1 MQTAKPIGE
10 FRMHRIMFKN
20 KRILLGVSGGIAAY
34 KTPELVRL
42 LKKSGAE
49 VQVICT
55 PSALQFVTLKTLSV
69 VSERPVLVDFF
80 DADSGMW
87 NHHVE
92 LGLWADA
99 MVVAPCGSN
108 TLSKMVSG
116 QCDNLLLTTYLSARC
131 PVWIAPAMDLDMY
144 QHPSVQEHLQ
154 TLQLRGVHL
163 IDAEEGPLASGL
175 EGKGRMAEP
184 AHIVDALNTH
194 FEVPNNAWKGKTVLV
209 NAGPTYEPID
219 PVRFIGNRSS
229 GLMGI
234 EICNA
239 LIQKGAEVILVLG
252 PSHLPVPE
260 NATTIRVETAQEMFE
275 ACNQHFGQCDVGIFA
290 AAVSDYRV
298 AQVSQEKIKK
308 NHDSLQLDLVKN
320 PDILSHLS
328 QTKKAHQRC
337 IGFAL
342 ETHNAEAFALEK
354 LQRKNLDAIV
364 MNTVGEN
371 SGFQSTQNS
380 VVIFTKN
387 QPAFTSNVQSK
398 SDIAVLLLEK
408 LEDWHVVE

>member
-1 MQTAKPIGE
+1 
-10 FRMHRIMFKN
+10 MFKN

-69 VSERPVLVDFF
+69 VSERPALVDFF

-87 NHHVE
+87 NHHVD

-184 AHIVDALNTH
+184 AHIVDALNTY

-387 QPAFTSNVQSK
+387 QPPFASNVQSK

>member
-1 MQTAKPIGE
+1 
-10 FRMHRIMFKN
+10 MFKN

-42 LKKSGAE
+42 FKKSGAE

-69 VSERPVLVDFF
+69 VSERQALVDFF
-80 DADSGMW
+80 DEETGMW
-87 NHHVE
+87 NHHVN

-99 MVVAPCGSN
+99 MVIAPCGSN

-144 QHPSVQEHLQ
+144 LHPSVQEHLV
-154 TLQLRGVHL
+154 TLQNRGVHL
-163 IDAEEGPLASGL
+163 IDAEVGPLASGL

-184 AHIVDALNTH
+184 ENIVTVLQSY
-194 FEVPNNAWKGKTVLV
+194 FEAPNNAWKGKKVLV
-209 NAGPTYEPID
+209 TAGPTYEAID

-234 EICNA
+234 EICHA
-239 LIQKGAEVILVLG
+239 LIEKGAEVHLVLG
-252 PSHLPVPE
+252 PTSLPVSE
-260 NATTIRVETAQEMFE
+260 DVHTIRVESAQEMLD
-275 ACNQHFGQCDVGIFA
+275 ACQNLFASCDVGIFA

-298 AQVSQEKIKK
+298 KEVQTEKVKK
-308 NHDSLQLDLVKN
+308 TNDEWTLDLIKN
-320 PDILSHLS
+320 PDILQTLS
-328 QTKKAHQRC
+328 LSKQAHQRC

-342 ETHNAEAFALEK
+342 ETHNAEAYALEK
-354 LQRKNLDAIV
+354 LHKKQLDAIV
-364 MNTVGEN
+364 LNTVGEN
-371 SGFQSTQNS
+371 SGFQSVNNS
-380 VVIFTKN
+380 VKIFTKN
-387 QPAFTSNVQSK
+387 NQQFASDVRSK
-398 SDIAVLLLEK
+398 SDIATLLLEK
-408 LEDWHVVE
+408 LDDWKILD

>member
-1 MQTAKPIGE
+1 
-10 FRMHRIMFKN
+10 MFKN

-42 LKKSGAE
+42 FKKSGAE

-69 VSERPVLVDFF
+69 VSERQALVDLF
-80 DADSGMW
+80 DEETGMW
-87 NHHVE
+87 NHHVN

-99 MVVAPCGSN
+99 MVIAPCGSN

-144 QHPSVQEHLQ
+144 LHPSVQEHLV
-154 TLQLRGVHL
+154 TLQNRGVHL
-163 IDAEEGPLASGL
+163 IDAEVGPLASGL

-184 AHIVDALNTH
+184 ENIVTVLQSY
-194 FEVPNNAWKGKTVLV
+194 FEVPNNAWKGKKVLV
-209 NAGPTYEPID
+209 TAGPTYEAID

-234 EICNA
+234 EICHA
-239 LIQKGAEVILVLG
+239 LIEKGAEVHLVLG
-252 PSHLPVPE
+252 PTSLPVSE
-260 NATTIRVETAQEMFE
+260 DVHTIRVESAQEMLD
-275 ACNQHFGQCDVGIFA
+275 ACQNLFASCDVGIFA

-298 AQVSQEKIKK
+298 KEVQTEKVKK
-308 NHDSLQLDLVKN
+308 TNDEWTLDLIKN
-320 PDILSHLS
+320 TDILQTLS
-328 QTKKAHQRC
+328 LSKQAHQRC

-342 ETHNAEAFALEK
+342 ETHNAEAYALEK
-354 LQRKNLDAIV
+354 LHKKQLDAIV
-364 MNTVGEN
+364 LNTVGEN
-371 SGFQSTQNS
+371 SGFQSVNNS
-380 VVIFTKN
+380 VKIFTKN
-387 QPAFTSNVQSK
+387 NQQFASYVRSK
-398 SDIAVLLLEK
+398 SDIATLLLEK
-408 LEDWHVVE
+408 LDDWKIFD

>member
-1 MQTAKPIGE
+1 
-10 FRMHRIMFKN
+10 MFKN

-42 LKKSGAE
+42 FKKSGAE

-69 VSERPVLVDFF
+69 VSERQALVDFF
-80 DADSGMW
+80 DEETGMW
-87 NHHVE
+87 NHHVN

-99 MVVAPCGSN
+99 MVIAPCGSN

-144 QHPSVQEHLQ
+144 LHPSVQEHLA
-154 TLQLRGVHL
+154 TLQNRGVHL
-163 IDAEEGPLASGL
+163 IDAEVGPLASGL

-184 AHIVDALNTH
+184 ENIVSVLQSY
-194 FEVPNNAWKGKTVLV
+194 FEAPNNAWKGKKVLV
-209 NAGPTYEPID
+209 TAGPTYEAID

-234 EICNA
+234 EICHA
-239 LIQKGAEVILVLG
+239 LIEKGAEVHLVLG
-252 PSHLPVPE
+252 PTSLPVSE
-260 NATTIRVETAQEMFE
+260 DVHTVRVESAQEMLD
-275 ACNQHFGQCDVGIFA
+275 ACKNIFPSCDVGIFA

-298 AQVSQEKIKK
+298 KEIQTQKVKK
-308 NHDSLQLDLVKN
+308 MNEEWTLDLIKN
-320 PDILSHLS
+320 PDILQTLS
-328 QTKKAHQRC
+328 LNKQPHQKC

-342 ETHNAEAFALEK
+342 ETQNAEAYALEK
-354 LQRKNLDAIV
+354 LHKKQLDAIV
-364 MNTVGEN
+364 LNTVGEN
-371 SGFQSTQNS
+371 SGFQSVNNS
-380 VVIFTKN
+380 VKIFTKN
-387 QPAFTSNVQSK
+387 NQQFASDVRSK
-398 SDIAVLLLEK
+398 SDIATLLLEK
-408 LEDWHVVE
+408 LDDWKILD

>member
-1 MQTAKPIGE
+1 
-10 FRMHRIMFKN
+10 MFKN

-42 LKKSGAE
+42 FKKSGAE

-69 VSERPVLVDFF
+69 VSERQALVDFF
-80 DADSGMW
+80 DEETGMW
-87 NHHVE
+87 NHHVN

-99 MVVAPCGSN
+99 MVIAPCGSN

-144 QHPSVQEHLQ
+144 LHPSVQEHLV
-154 TLQLRGVHL
+154 TLQNRGVHL
-163 IDAEEGPLASGL
+163 IDAEVGPLASGL

-184 AHIVDALNTH
+184 ENIVTVLQSY
-194 FEVPNNAWKGKTVLV
+194 FEAPNNAWKGKKVLV
-209 NAGPTYEPID
+209 TAGPTYEAID

-234 EICNA
+234 EICHA
-239 LIQKGAEVILVLG
+239 LIEKGAEVHLVLG
-252 PSHLPVPE
+252 PTSLPVSE
-260 NATTIRVETAQEMFE
+260 DVHTVRVESAQEMLD
-275 ACNQHFGQCDVGIFA
+275 ACQNLFPSCDVGIFA

-298 AQVSQEKIKK
+298 KEVQTEKVKK
-308 NHDSLQLDLVKN
+308 MNEEWTLDLIKN
-320 PDILSHLS
+320 PDILQTLS
-328 QTKKAHQRC
+328 LSKQAHQKC

-342 ETHNAEAFALEK
+342 ETHNAEAYALEK
-354 LQRKNLDAIV
+354 LHKKQLDAIV
-364 MNTVGEN
+364 LNTVGEN
-371 SGFQSTQNS
+371 SGFQSVNNS
-380 VVIFTKN
+380 VKIFTKN
-387 QPAFTSNVQSK
+387 NQQFASDVRSK
-398 SDIAVLLLEK
+398 SDIATLLLEK
-408 LEDWHVVE
+408 LDDWKILD

>member
-1 MQTAKPIGE
+1 
-10 FRMHRIMFKN
+10 MFKN

-42 LKKSGAE
+42 FKKSGAE

-69 VSERPVLVDFF
+69 VSERQALVDFF
-80 DADSGMW
+80 DEETGMW
-87 NHHVE
+87 NHHVN

-99 MVVAPCGSN
+99 MVIAPCGSN

-144 QHPSVQEHLQ
+144 LHPSVQEHLV
-154 TLQLRGVHL
+154 TLQNRGVHL
-163 IDAEEGPLASGL
+163 IDAEVGPLASGL

-184 AHIVDALNTH
+184 ENIVTVLQSY
-194 FEVPNNAWKGKTVLV
+194 FEAPNNAWKGKKVLV
-209 NAGPTYEPID
+209 TAGPTYEAID

-234 EICNA
+234 EICHA
-239 LIQKGAEVILVLG
+239 LIEKGAEVHLVLG
-252 PSHLPVPE
+252 PTSLPVSEDVHTVP
-260 NATTIRVETAQEMFE
+260 VESALEMLL
-275 ACNQHFGQCDVGIFA
+275 ACQNLFPYCDVGIFA

-298 AQVSQEKIKK
+298 KEVQTEKVKK
-308 NHDSLQLDLVKN
+308 MNEEWTLDLIKN
-320 PDILSHLS
+320 PDILQTLS
-328 QTKKAHQRC
+328 LSKQAHQRC

-342 ETHNAEAFALEK
+342 ETHNAEAYALEK
-354 LQRKNLDAIV
+354 LHKKQLDAIV
-364 MNTVGEN
+364 LNTVGEN
-371 SGFQSTQNS
+371 SGFQSVNNS
-380 VVIFTKN
+380 VKIFTKN
-387 QPAFTSNVQSK
+387 NQQFASDVRSK
-398 SDIAVLLLEK
+398 SDIATLLLEK
-408 LEDWHVVE
+408 LDDWKILD

>member
-1 MQTAKPIGE
+1 
-10 FRMHRIMFKN
+10 MFKN

-42 LKKSGAE
+42 FKKSGAE

-69 VSERPVLVDFF
+69 VSERQALVDFF
-80 DADSGMW
+80 DEETGMC
-87 NHHVE
+87 NHHVN

-99 MVVAPCGSN
+99 MVIAPCGSN

-144 QHPSVQEHLQ
+144 LHPSVQEHLV
-154 TLQLRGVHL
+154 TLQNRGVHL
-163 IDAEEGPLASGL
+163 IDAEVGPLASGL

-184 AHIVDALNTH
+184 ENIVTVLQSY
-194 FEVPNNAWKGKTVLV
+194 FEAPNNAWKGKKVLV
-209 NAGPTYEPID
+209 TAGPTYEAID

-234 EICNA
+234 EICHA
-239 LIQKGAEVILVLG
+239 LIEKGAEVHLVLG
-252 PSHLPVPE
+252 PTSLPVSE
-260 NATTIRVETAQEMFE
+260 DVHTVRVESALEMLL
-275 ACNQHFGQCDVGIFA
+275 ACQNLFPYCDVGIFA

-298 AQVSQEKIKK
+298 KEVQTEKVKK
-308 NHDSLQLDLVKN
+308 MNEEWTLDLIKN
-320 PDILSHLS
+320 PDILQTLS
-328 QTKKAHQRC
+328 LSKQAHQRC

-342 ETHNAEAFALEK
+342 
-354 LQRKNLDAIV
+354 
-364 MNTVGEN
+364 
-371 SGFQSTQNS
+371 
-380 VVIFTKN
+380 
-387 QPAFTSNVQSK
+387 
-398 SDIAVLLLEK
+398 
-408 LEDWHVVE
+408 

>member
-1 MQTAKPIGE
+1 
-10 FRMHRIMFKN
+10 MFKN

-42 LKKSGAE
+42 FKKSGAE

-69 VSERPVLVDFF
+69 VSERQALVDFF
-80 DADSGMW
+80 DEETGMW
-87 NHHVE
+87 NHHVN

-99 MVVAPCGSN
+99 MVIAPCGSN

-144 QHPSVQEHLQ
+144 LHPSVQEHLA
-154 TLQLRGVHL
+154 TLQKRGVHL
-163 IDAEEGPLASGL
+163 IDAEVGPLASGL

-184 AHIVDALNTH
+184 ENIVSVLH
-194 FEVPNNAWKGKTVLV
+194 SFFEAPHNAWKGKKVLV
-209 NAGPTYEPID
+209 TAGPTYEAID

-234 EICNA
+234 EICHA
-239 LIQKGAEVILVLG
+239 LVQKGAEVHLVLG
-252 PSHLPVPE
+252 P
-260 NATTIRVETAQEMFE
+260 TTLSVSEDVHTVRVEGAEDMLL
-275 ACNQHFGQCDVGIFA
+275 ACKNVFPTCDVGIFA

-298 AQVSQEKIKK
+298 KEIQTEKVKKSQEEW
-308 NHDSLQLDLVKN
+308 SLELVKN
-320 PDILSHLS
+320 PDILQTLS
-328 QTKKAHQRC
+328 LSKQAHQKC

-342 ETHNAEAFALEK
+342 ETHNAEAYALEK
-354 LQRKNLDAIV
+354 LHKKQLDAIV
-364 MNTVGEN
+364 LNTVGEN
-371 SGFQSTQNS
+371 SGFQSVNNS
-380 VVIFTKN
+380 VKIFTKN
-387 QPAFTSNVQSK
+387 NQQFASDVRSK
-398 SDIAVLLLEK
+398 SDIATILLEK
-408 LEDWHVVE
+408 LDDWKILD

>member
-1 MQTAKPIGE
+1 
-10 FRMHRIMFKN
+10 MFKN

-42 LKKSGAE
+42 FKKSGAE

-69 VSERPVLVDFF
+69 VSERQALVDFF
-80 DADSGMW
+80 DEETGMW
-87 NHHVE
+87 NHHVN

-99 MVVAPCGSN
+99 MVIAPCGSN

-144 QHPSVQEHLQ
+144 LHPSVQEHLV
-154 TLQLRGVHL
+154 TLQNRGVHL
-163 IDAEEGPLASGL
+163 IDAEVGPLASGL

-184 AHIVDALNTH
+184 ENIVTVLQSY
-194 FEVPNNAWKGKTVLV
+194 FEAPNNAWKGKKVLV
-209 NAGPTYEPID
+209 TAGPTYEAID

-234 EICNA
+234 EICHA
-239 LIQKGAEVILVLG
+239 LIEKGAEVHLVLG
-252 PSHLPVPE
+252 PTSLPVSE
-260 NATTIRVETAQEMFE
+260 DVHTVRVESAQEMLD
-275 ACNQHFGQCDVGIFA
+275 ACQNLFPSCDVGIFA

-298 AQVSQEKIKK
+298 KEVQTEKVKK
-308 NHDSLQLDLVKN
+308 MNEEWTLDLIKN
-320 PDILSHLS
+320 PDILQTLS
-328 QTKKAHQRC
+328 LSKQAHQKC

-342 ETHNAEAFALEK
+342 ETHNAEAYALEK
-354 LQRKNLDAIV
+354 LHKKQLDAIV
-364 MNTVGEN
+364 LNTVGEN
-371 SGFQSTQNS
+371 SGFQSVNNS
-380 VVIFTKN
+380 VKIFTKN
-387 QPAFTSNVQSK
+387 NQQFASDVRSK
-398 SDIAVLLLEK
+398 SDIATILLEK
-408 LEDWHVVE
+408 LDDWKILD

>member
-1 MQTAKPIGE
+1 
-10 FRMHRIMFKN
+10 MFKN

-42 LKKSGAE
+42 FKKSGAE

-69 VSERPVLVDFF
+69 VSERQALVDFF
-80 DADSGMW
+80 DEETGMW
-87 NHHVE
+87 NHHVN

-99 MVVAPCGSN
+99 MVIAPCGSN

-144 QHPSVQEHLQ
+144 LHPSVQEHLV
-154 TLQLRGVHL
+154 TLQNRGVHL
-163 IDAEEGPLASGL
+163 IDAEVGPLASGL

-184 AHIVDALNTH
+184 ENIVTVLQSY
-194 FEVPNNAWKGKTVLV
+194 FEAPNNAWKGKKVLV
-209 NAGPTYEPID
+209 TAGPTYEAID

-234 EICNA
+234 EICHA
-239 LIQKGAEVILVLG
+239 LIEKGAEVHLVLG
-252 PSHLPVPE
+252 PTSLPVSE
-260 NATTIRVETAQEMFE
+260 DVHTVRVESAQEMLD
-275 ACNQHFGQCDVGIFA
+275 ACQNLFPSCDVGIFA

-298 AQVSQEKIKK
+298 KEVQTEKVKK
-308 NHDSLQLDLVKN
+308 MNEEWTLDLIKN
-320 PDILSHLS
+320 PDILQTLS
-328 QTKKAHQRC
+328 LSKQAHQKC
-337 IGFAL
+337 IGFAI
-342 ETHNAEAFALEK
+342 ETHNAEAYALEK
-354 LQRKNLDAIV
+354 LHKKQLDAIV

-371 SGFQSTQNS
+371 SGFQSVNNS
-380 VVIFTKN
+380 VKIFTKN
-387 QPAFTSNVQSK
+387 NQQFASDVRSK
-398 SDIAVLLLEK
+398 SDIATILLEK
-408 LEDWHVVE
+408 LDDWKILD

>member
-1 MQTAKPIGE
+1 
-10 FRMHRIMFKN
+10 MFKN

-42 LKKSGAE
+42 FKKSGAE

-69 VSERPVLVDFF
+69 VSERQALVDFF
-80 DADSGMW
+80 DEETGMW
-87 NHHVE
+87 NHHVN

-99 MVVAPCGSN
+99 MVIAPCGSN

-144 QHPSVQEHLQ
+144 LHPSVQEHLV
-154 TLQLRGVHL
+154 TLQNRGVHL
-163 IDAEEGPLASGL
+163 IDAEVGPLASGL

-184 AHIVDALNTH
+184 ENIVSVLH
-194 FEVPNNAWKGKTVLV
+194 SYFEAPNNAWKGKKVLV
-209 NAGPTYEPID
+209 TAGPTYEAID

-234 EICNA
+234 EICHA
-239 LIQKGAEVILVLG
+239 LIEKGAEVHLVLG
-252 PSHLPVPE
+252 PTSLPVSE
-260 NATTIRVETAQEMFE
+260 DVHTVRVESAQEMLD
-275 ACNQHFGQCDVGIFA
+275 ACQNLFPSCDVGIFA

-298 AQVSQEKIKK
+298 KEVQTEKVKK
-308 NHDSLQLDLVKN
+308 MNEEWTLDLIKN
-320 PDILSHLS
+320 PDILQTLS
-328 QTKKAHQRC
+328 LSKQAHQKC

-342 ETHNAEAFALEK
+342 ETHNAEAYALEK
-354 LQRKNLDAIV
+354 LHKKQLDAIV
-364 MNTVGEN
+364 LNTVGEN
-371 SGFQSTQNS
+371 SGFQSVNNS
-380 VVIFTKN
+380 VKIFTKN
-387 QPAFTSNVQSK
+387 NQQFASDVRSK
-398 SDIAVLLLEK
+398 SDIATLLLEK
-408 LEDWHVVE
+408 LDDWKILD

>member
-1 MQTAKPIGE
+1 
-10 FRMHRIMFKN
+10 MFKN

-42 LKKSGAE
+42 FKKSGAE

-69 VSERPVLVDFF
+69 VSERQALVDFF
-80 DADSGMW
+80 DEETGMW
-87 NHHVE
+87 NHHVN

-99 MVVAPCGSN
+99 MVIAPCGSN

-144 QHPSVQEHLQ
+144 LHPSVQEHLA
-154 TLQLRGVHL
+154 TLQKRGVHL
-163 IDAEEGPLASGL
+163 IDAEVGPLASGL

-184 AHIVDALNTH
+184 ENIVSVLH
-194 FEVPNNAWKGKTVLV
+194 SFFEAPHNAWKGKKVLV
-209 NAGPTYEPID
+209 TAGPTYEAID

-234 EICNA
+234 EICHA
-239 LIQKGAEVILVLG
+239 LVQKGAEVHLVLG
-252 PSHLPVPE
+252 P
-260 NATTIRVETAQEMFE
+260 TTLSVSEDVHTVRVESAEDMLL
-275 ACNQHFGQCDVGIFA
+275 ACKNVFPTCDVGIFA

-298 AQVSQEKIKK
+298 KEIQTEKVKKSQEEW
-308 NHDSLQLDLVKN
+308 SLELVKN
-320 PDILSHLS
+320 PDILQTLS
-328 QTKKAHQRC
+328 LSKQAHQKC

-342 ETHNAEAFALEK
+342 ETHNAEAYALEK
-354 LQRKNLDAIV
+354 LHKKQLDAIV
-364 MNTVGEN
+364 LNTVGEN
-371 SGFQSTQNS
+371 SGFQSVNNS
-380 VVIFTKN
+380 VKIFTKN
-387 QPAFTSNVQSK
+387 NQQFASDVRSK
-398 SDIAVLLLEK
+398 SDIATILLEK
-408 LEDWHVVE
+408 LDDWKILD

>member
-1 MQTAKPIGE
+1 
-10 FRMHRIMFKN
+10 MFKN

-42 LKKSGAE
+42 FKKSGAE

-69 VSERPVLVDFF
+69 VSERQALVDFF
-80 DADSGMW
+80 DEETGMW
-87 NHHVE
+87 NHHVN

-99 MVVAPCGSN
+99 MVIAPCGSN

-144 QHPSVQEHLQ
+144 LHPSVQEHLL
-154 TLQLRGVHL
+154 TLQNRGVHL
-163 IDAEEGPLASGL
+163 IDAEVGPLASGL

-184 AHIVDALNTH
+184 ENIVTVLQSY
-194 FEVPNNAWKGKTVLV
+194 FEAPNNAWKGKKVLV
-209 NAGPTYEPID
+209 TAGPTYEAID

-234 EICNA
+234 EICHA
-239 LIQKGAEVILVLG
+239 LIEKGAEVHLVLG
-252 PSHLPVPE
+252 PTSLPVSE
-260 NATTIRVETAQEMFE
+260 DVHTVRVESAQEMLLVCQNLFPS
-275 ACNQHFGQCDVGIFA
+275 CDVGIFA

-298 AQVSQEKIKK
+298 KEVQTEKVKK
-308 NHDSLQLDLVKN
+308 TNDEWTLDLIKN
-320 PDILSHLS
+320 PDILQSLS
-328 QTKKAHQRC
+328 LSKQTHQKC

-342 ETHNAEAFALEK
+342 ETHNAEPYALEK
-354 LQRKNLDAIV
+354 LHKKQLDAIV
-364 MNTVGEN
+364 LNTVGEN
-371 SGFQSTQNS
+371 SGFQSVNNS
-380 VVIFTKN
+380 VKIFTKN
-387 QPAFTSNVQSK
+387 NQQFASDVRSK
-398 SDIAVLLLEK
+398 SDIATLLLEK
-408 LEDWHVVE
+408 LDDWKILD

>member
-1 MQTAKPIGE
+1 
-10 FRMHRIMFKN
+10 
-20 KRILLGVSGGIAAY
+20 
-34 KTPELVRL
+34 
-42 LKKSGAE
+42 
-49 VQVICT
+49 
-55 PSALQFVTLKTLSV
+55 
-69 VSERPVLVDFF
+69 
-80 DADSGMW
+80 
-87 NHHVE
+87 
-92 LGLWADA
+92 

-184 AHIVDALNTH
+184 AHIVDALNTY

-387 QPAFTSNVQSK
+387 QPPFASNVQSK

>member
-1 MQTAKPIGE
+1 
-10 FRMHRIMFKN
+10 MFKN

-42 LKKSGAE
+42 FKKSGAE

-69 VSERPVLVDFF
+69 VSERKALVDFF
-80 DADSGMW
+80 DEETGMW
-87 NHHVE
+87 NHHVN

-99 MVVAPCGSN
+99 MVIAPCGSN

-144 QHPSVQEHLQ
+144 LHPSVQGHLV
-154 TLQLRGVHL
+154 TLQNRGVHL
-163 IDAEEGPLASGL
+163 IDAEVGLLASGL

-184 AHIVDALNTH
+184 ENIVTVLQSY
-194 FEVPNNAWKGKTVLV
+194 FEAPNNAWKGKKVLV
-209 NAGPTYEPID
+209 TAGPTYEAID

-234 EICNA
+234 EICHA
-239 LIQKGAEVILVLG
+239 LIEKGAEVHLVLG
-252 PSHLPVPE
+252 PTSLPVSE
-260 NATTIRVETAQEMFE
+260 DVHTVRVESAQEMLD
-275 ACNQHFGQCDVGIFA
+275 ACQNLFASCDVGIFA

-298 AQVSQEKIKK
+298 KEVQTEKVKK
-308 NHDSLQLDLVKN
+308 MNEEWTLDLIKN
-320 PDILSHLS
+320 PDILQTLS
-328 QTKKAHQRC
+328 LSKQAHQRC

-342 ETHNAEAFALEK
+342 ETHNAEAYALEK
-354 LQRKNLDAIV
+354 LHKKQLDAIV
-364 MNTVGEN
+364 LNTVGEN
-371 SGFQSTQNS
+371 SGFQSVNNS
-380 VVIFTKN
+380 VKIFTKN
-387 QPAFTSNVQSK
+387 NQQLASDVRSK
-398 SDIAVLLLEK
+398 SDIATLLLEK
-408 LEDWHVVE
+408 LDDWKILD

>member
-1 MQTAKPIGE
+1 
-10 FRMHRIMFKN
+10 MFKN

-42 LKKSGAE
+42 FKKSGAE

-69 VSERPVLVDFF
+69 VSERQALVDFF
-80 DADSGMW
+80 DEETGMW
-87 NHHVE
+87 NHHVN

-99 MVVAPCGSN
+99 MVIAPCGSN

-144 QHPSVQEHLQ
+144 LHPSVQEHLL
-154 TLQLRGVHL
+154 TLQNRGVHL
-163 IDAEEGPLASGL
+163 IDAEVGPLASGL

-184 AHIVDALNTH
+184 ENIVTVLQSY
-194 FEVPNNAWKGKTVLV
+194 FEAPNNAWKGKKVLV
-209 NAGPTYEPID
+209 TAGPTYEAID

-234 EICNA
+234 EICHA
-239 LIQKGAEVILVLG
+239 LIEKGAEVHLVLG
-252 PSHLPVPE
+252 PTSLPVSE
-260 NATTIRVETAQEMFE
+260 DVHTVRVESALEMLL
-275 ACNQHFGQCDVGIFA
+275 ACQNLFPYCDVGIFA

-298 AQVSQEKIKK
+298 KEVQTEKVKK
-308 NHDSLQLDLVKN
+308 MNEEWTLDLIKN
-320 PDILSHLS
+320 PDILQTLS
-328 QTKKAHQRC
+328 LSKQAHQRC

-342 ETHNAEAFALEK
+342 ETHNAEAYALEK
-354 LQRKNLDAIV
+354 LHKKQLDAIV
-364 MNTVGEN
+364 LNTVGEN
-371 SGFQSTQNS
+371 SGFQSVNNS
-380 VVIFTKN
+380 VKIFTKN
-387 QPAFTSNVQSK
+387 NQQFASDVRSK
-398 SDIAVLLLEK
+398 SDIATLLLEK
-408 LEDWHVVE
+408 LDDWKILD

>member
-1 MQTAKPIGE
+1 
-10 FRMHRIMFKN
+10 MFKN

-42 LKKSGAE
+42 FKKSGAE

-69 VSERPVLVDFF
+69 VSERQALVDFF
-80 DADSGMW
+80 DEETGMW
-87 NHHVE
+87 NHHVN

-99 MVVAPCGSN
+99 MVIAPCGSN

-144 QHPSVQEHLQ
+144 LHPSVQEHLV
-154 TLQLRGVHL
+154 TLQNRGVHL
-163 IDAEEGPLASGL
+163 IDAEVGPLASGL

-184 AHIVDALNTH
+184 ENIVSVLQSY
-194 FEVPNNAWKGKTVLV
+194 FEAPNNAWKGKKVLV
-209 NAGPTYEPID
+209 TAGPTYEAID

-234 EICNA
+234 EICHA
-239 LIQKGAEVILVLG
+239 LIEKGAEVHLVLG
-252 PSHLPVPE
+252 PTSLPVSE
-260 NATTIRVETAQEMFE
+260 DVHTIRVESAQEMLL
-275 ACNQHFGQCDVGIFA
+275 ACQKLFPSCDVGIFA

-298 AQVSQEKIKK
+298 KEVQTEKVKK
-308 NHDSLQLDLVKN
+308 VNEEWTLDLIKN
-320 PDILSHLS
+320 PDILQTLS
-328 QTKKAHQRC
+328 LSKQAHQKS

-342 ETHNAEAFALEK
+342 ETHNAEAYALEK
-354 LQRKNLDAIV
+354 LHKKQLDAIV
-364 MNTVGEN
+364 LNTVGEN
-371 SGFQSTQNS
+371 SGFQSVNNS
-380 VVIFTKN
+380 VKIFTKN
-387 QPAFTSNVQSK
+387 NQQFASDVRSK
-398 SDIAVLLLEK
+398 SDIATLLLEK
-408 LEDWHVVE
+408 LDDWKILD

>member
-1 MQTAKPIGE
+1 
-10 FRMHRIMFKN
+10 MFKN

-42 LKKSGAE
+42 FKKSGAE

-69 VSERPVLVDFF
+69 VSERQALVDFF
-80 DADSGMW
+80 DEETGMW
-87 NHHVE
+87 NHHVN

-99 MVVAPCGSN
+99 MVIAPCGSN

-144 QHPSVQEHLQ
+144 LHPSVQEHLV
-154 TLQLRGVHL
+154 TLQNRGVHL
-163 IDAEEGPLASGL
+163 IDAEVGPLASGL

-184 AHIVDALNTH
+184 ENIVTVLQSY
-194 FEVPNNAWKGKTVLV
+194 FEAPNNAWKGKKVLV
-209 NAGPTYEPID
+209 TAGPTYEAID

-234 EICNA
+234 EICHA
-239 LIQKGAEVILVLG
+239 LIEKGAEVHLVLG
-252 PSHLPVPE
+252 PTSLPVSE
-260 NATTIRVETAQEMFE
+260 DVHTVRVESAQEMLL
-275 ACNQHFGQCDVGIFA
+275 ACQNLFPSCDVGIFA

-298 AQVSQEKIKK
+298 KEVQTEKVKK
-308 NHDSLQLDLVKN
+308 VNEEWTLDLIKN
-320 PDILSHLS
+320 PDILQTLS
-328 QTKKAHQRC
+328 LSKQAHQKC

-342 ETHNAEAFALEK
+342 ETHNAEAYALEK
-354 LQRKNLDAIV
+354 LHKKQLDAIV
-364 MNTVGEN
+364 LNTVGEN
-371 SGFQSTQNS
+371 SGFQSVNNS
-380 VVIFTKN
+380 VKIFTKN
-387 QPAFTSNVQSK
+387 NQKFASDVRSK
-398 SDIAVLLLEK
+398 SDIATILLEK
-408 LEDWHVVE
+408 LDDWKILD

>member
-1 MQTAKPIGE
+1 
-10 FRMHRIMFKN
+10 MFKN

-42 LKKSGAE
+42 FKKSGAE

-69 VSERPVLVDFF
+69 VSERQALVDFF
-80 DADSGMW
+80 DEETGMW
-87 NHHVE
+87 NHHVN

-99 MVVAPCGSN
+99 MVIAPCGSN

-144 QHPSVQEHLQ
+144 LHPSVQEHLV
-154 TLQLRGVHL
+154 TLQNRGVHL
-163 IDAEEGPLASGL
+163 IDAEVGPLASGL

-184 AHIVDALNTH
+184 ENIVTVLQSY
-194 FEVPNNAWKGKTVLV
+194 FEAPNNAWKGKKVLV
-209 NAGPTYEPID
+209 TAGPTYEAID

-234 EICNA
+234 EICHA
-239 LIQKGAEVILVLG
+239 LIEKGAEVHLVLG
-252 PSHLPVPE
+252 PTSLPVSE
-260 NATTIRVETAQEMFE
+260 DVHTVRVESAQEMLD
-275 ACNQHFGQCDVGIFA
+275 ACQNLFPSCDVGIFA

-298 AQVSQEKIKK
+298 KEVQTEKVKK
-308 NHDSLQLDLVKN
+308 MNEEWTLDLIKN
-320 PDILSHLS
+320 PDILQTLS
-328 QTKKAHQRC
+328 LSKQAHQKC

-342 ETHNAEAFALEK
+342 ETHNAEAYALEK
-354 LQRKNLDAIV
+354 LHKKQLDAIV

-371 SGFQSTQNS
+371 SGFQSVNNS
-380 VVIFTKN
+380 VKIFTKN
-387 QPAFTSNVQSK
+387 NQQFASDVRSK
-398 SDIAVLLLEK
+398 SDIATILLEK
-408 LEDWHVVE
+408 LDDWKILD

>member
-1 MQTAKPIGE
+1 
-10 FRMHRIMFKN
+10 MFNN

-42 LKKSGAE
+42 FKKSGAE

-69 VSERPVLVDFF
+69 VSERQALVDFF
-80 DADSGMW
+80 DEETGMW
-87 NHHVE
+87 NHHVN

-99 MVVAPCGSN
+99 MVIAPCGSN

-144 QHPSVQEHLQ
+144 LHPSVQEHLV
-154 TLQLRGVHL
+154 TLQNRGVHL
-163 IDAEEGPLASGL
+163 IDAEVGPLASGL

-184 AHIVDALNTH
+184 ENIVTVLQSY
-194 FEVPNNAWKGKTVLV
+194 FEAPNNAWKGKKVLV
-209 NAGPTYEPID
+209 TAGPTYEAID

-234 EICNA
+234 EICHA
-239 LIQKGAEVILVLG
+239 LIEKGAEVHLVLG
-252 PSHLPVPE
+252 PTSLPVSE
-260 NATTIRVETAQEMFE
+260 DVHTVRVESAQEMLD
-275 ACNQHFGQCDVGIFA
+275 ACQNLFASCDVGIFA

-298 AQVSQEKIKK
+298 KEVQTEKVKK
-308 NHDSLQLDLVKN
+308 TNDEWTLDLIKN
-320 PDILSHLS
+320 PDILQTLS
-328 QTKKAHQRC
+328 LSKQAHQRC

-342 ETHNAEAFALEK
+342 ETHNAEAYALEK
-354 LQRKNLDAIV
+354 LHKKQLDAIV
-364 MNTVGEN
+364 LNTVGEN
-371 SGFQSTQNS
+371 SGFQSVNNS
-380 VVIFTKN
+380 VKIFTKN
-387 QPAFTSNVQSK
+387 NQQFASDVRSK
-398 SDIAVLLLEK
+398 SDIATLLLEK
-408 LEDWHVVE
+408 LDDWKILD

>member
-1 MQTAKPIGE
+1 
-10 FRMHRIMFKN
+10 MFKN

-42 LKKSGAE
+42 FKKSGAE

-69 VSERPVLVDFF
+69 VSERQALVDFF
-80 DADSGMW
+80 DEETGLW
-87 NHHVE
+87 NHHVN

-99 MVVAPCGSN
+99 MVIAPCGSN

-144 QHPSVQEHLQ
+144 LHPSVQEHLV
-154 TLQLRGVHL
+154 TLQNRGVHL
-163 IDAEEGPLASGL
+163 IDAEVGPLASGL

-184 AHIVDALNTH
+184 ENIVTVLQSY
-194 FEVPNNAWKGKTVLV
+194 FEAPNNAWKGKKVLV
-209 NAGPTYEPID
+209 TAGPTYEAID

-234 EICNA
+234 EICHA
-239 LIQKGAEVILVLG
+239 LIEKGAEVHLVLG
-252 PSHLPVPE
+252 PTSLPVSE
-260 NATTIRVETAQEMFE
+260 DVHTIRVESAQEMLD
-275 ACNQHFGQCDVGIFA
+275 ACQNLFASCDVGIFA

-298 AQVSQEKIKK
+298 KEVQTEKVKK
-308 NHDSLQLDLVKN
+308 TNDEWTLDLIKN
-320 PDILSHLS
+320 PDILQTLS
-328 QTKKAHQRC
+328 LSKQAHQRC

-342 ETHNAEAFALEK
+342 ETHNAEAYALEK
-354 LQRKNLDAIV
+354 LHKKQLDAIV
-364 MNTVGEN
+364 LNTVGEN
-371 SGFQSTQNS
+371 SGFQSVNNS
-380 VVIFTKN
+380 VKIFTKN
-387 QPAFTSNVQSK
+387 NQQFASDVRSK
-398 SDIAVLLLEK
+398 SDIATLLLEK
-408 LEDWHVVE
+408 LDDWKILD

>member
-1 MQTAKPIGE
+1 
-10 FRMHRIMFKN
+10 MFKN

-42 LKKSGAE
+42 FKKSGAE

-69 VSERPVLVDFF
+69 VSERQALVDFF
-80 DADSGMW
+80 DEETGMW
-87 NHHVE
+87 NHHVN

-99 MVVAPCGSN
+99 MVIAPCGSN

-144 QHPSVQEHLQ
+144 LHPSVQEHLV
-154 TLQLRGVHL
+154 TLQNRGVHL
-163 IDAEEGPLASGL
+163 IDAEVGPLASGL

-184 AHIVDALNTH
+184 ENIATVLQSY
-194 FEVPNNAWKGKTVLV
+194 FEAPNNAWKGKKVLV
-209 NAGPTYEPID
+209 TAGPTYEAID

-234 EICNA
+234 EICHA
-239 LIQKGAEVILVLG
+239 LIEKGAEVHLVLG
-252 PSHLPVPE
+252 PTSLPVSE
-260 NATTIRVETAQEMFE
+260 DVHTVRVESAQEMLD
-275 ACNQHFGQCDVGIFA
+275 ACQNLFPSCDVGIFA

-298 AQVSQEKIKK
+298 KEVQTEKVKK
-308 NHDSLQLDLVKN
+308 MNEEWTLDLIKN
-320 PDILSHLS
+320 PDILQTLS
-328 QTKKAHQRC
+328 LSKQAHQKC

-342 ETHNAEAFALEK
+342 ETHNAEAYALEK
-354 LQRKNLDAIV
+354 LHKKQLDAIV
-364 MNTVGEN
+364 LNTVGEN
-371 SGFQSTQNS
+371 SGFQSVNNS
-380 VVIFTKN
+380 VKIFTKN
-387 QPAFTSNVQSK
+387 NQQFASDVRSK
-398 SDIAVLLLEK
+398 SDIATLLLEK
-408 LEDWHVVE
+408 LDDWKILD